1 MSNKEINLSPV
12 IAGTMKWGKWG
23 SRFSFEQY
31 EDMIRG
37 CVDHG
42 ITSFDHADIYGDY
55 TTEEEFGAVLK
66 KHPSLRK
73 SIQLITKCGIQ
84 KVSEQRPYHKIKSYN
99 TSAEHI
105 IASVEQSL
113 KNFGTDY
120 LDWLLLHRPDHLM
133 NAEEV
138 AQAFTLLKEKGK
150 ILHFG
155 VSNFLPGQMAM
166 LHRYFPIETNQIQCS
181 VFQMESFNNGTLD
194 YCQQEK
200 ILPMAWSPLNAG
212 GYRYYEDAEAARRI
226 NAISSLLMEQ
236 YLVSRELIFLK
247 WLQTH
252 PSGIK
257 PVVGTTNLNHIK
269 DLTKLSN
276 FQLTREEWY
285 MIWRASTGE
294 EVA

>member
-1 MSNKEINLSPV
+1 MNTKENNLSPV

-37 CVDHG
+37 CIDHG

-66 KHPSLRK
+66 KYPSLRK
-73 SIQLITKCGIQ
+73 SMQLITKCGIQ
-84 KVSEQRPYHKIKSYN
+84 KVSEQRPHHKIKSYN

-113 KNFGTDY
+113 KYFGTDY
-120 LDWLLLHRPDHLM
+120 IDFLLIHRPDHLM

-138 AQAFTLLKEKGK
+138 AQAFSLLKENGK

-200 ILPMAWSPLNAG
+200 IIPMAWSPLNG
-212 GYRYYEDAEAARRI
+212 GKISEGDDHEAARRVYAVTSI
-226 NAISSLLMEQ
+226 LAES
-236 YLVSRELIFLK
+236 YKVSRDIILLK
-247 WLQTH
+247 WLQMH
-252 PSGIK
+252 PTKIK
-257 PVVGTTNLNHIK
+257 PVIGTTNKERIESLVQLN
-269 DLTKLSN
+269 DFTLTG
-276 FQLTREEWY
+276 EEWY
-285 MIWRASTGE
+285 MIWRAGTGK